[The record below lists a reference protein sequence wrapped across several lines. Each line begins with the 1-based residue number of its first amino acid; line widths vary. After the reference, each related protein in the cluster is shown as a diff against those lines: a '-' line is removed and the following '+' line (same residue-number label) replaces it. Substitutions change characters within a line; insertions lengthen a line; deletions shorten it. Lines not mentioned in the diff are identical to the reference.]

1 MEHKDTKTQRAALSV
16 KTQSVIPQEEYDRL
30 QQLSNT
36 IIGAAIEVHKFLGP
50 GLLETVYETCLVEEL
65 EQRSLKVQ
73 QQVRLPLYYKGN
85 LTKKFFVIDLLV
97 EDEIIIELKAV
108 DKVMPIHE
116 NQLMTYLKLTQKNMG
131 LLINFNVPRLIDG
144 IRRRLNG

>member
-1 MEHKDTKTQRAALSV
+1 MVSKE
-16 KTQSVIPQEEYDRL
+16 RL
-30 QQLSNT
+30 EQLNRISEN